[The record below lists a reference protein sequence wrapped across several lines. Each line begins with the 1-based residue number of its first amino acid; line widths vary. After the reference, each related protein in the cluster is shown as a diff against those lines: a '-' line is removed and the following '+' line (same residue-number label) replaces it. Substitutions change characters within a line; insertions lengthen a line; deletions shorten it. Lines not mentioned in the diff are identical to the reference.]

1 MRHIFAWL
9 LAPVLVAICVYTVWP
24 QEAVETH
31 PPSPAPATIAVVNG
45 KPITEADFQREVEHY
60 WARQILE
67 SMITNRLIWD
77 EAARRGITVTRAEV
91 DDAIAKFASNYP
103 DEETF
108 QKSLRERGISP
119 ENFRQE
125 VHLKILTD
133 KLVQSSVKVTDEEAR
148 AYYDIH
154 FDEYNVPARVH
165 VAQIVLP
172 GIEDG
177 YAVRE
182 RLASGEEFATVAADA
197 SIDKESASNG
207 GDLGW
212 LTRGDFESPRLA
224 DVAFAMEPG
233 QVSAPLDIDGKT
245 VILKVFAR
253 EEGHSTTF
261 EQVRDEIIARL
272 RRGKAMPTYALVTG
286 LERKADIRIV
296 DPRFRYL
303 QERFDDIKRIKVYV
317 NGRRIRLERQPVIET
332 QRVLVPIKPLL
343 RAMGANVAWDAGTQT
358 MTATLGTQSVAVT
371 VGKAQIRVGNSTH
384 VMEQPAR
391 MLNGQLFA
399 PARAIVEG
407 LGGKIHWDALEYR
420 LSIKTAGEA

>member
-1 MRHIFAWL
+1 MRHTLVWL
-9 LAPVLVAICVYTVWP
+9 LALVLVTLCFSTAWS
-24 QEAVETH
+24 QEAAQT
-31 PPSPAPATIAVVNG
+31 PPQSPAPATIAVVNG
-45 KPITEADFQREVEHY
+45 KPITEADFQREVEHS

-67 SMITNRLIWD
+67 SMITDRLIWD

-91 DDAIAKFASNYP
+91 DDAIAKFRSNYP
-103 DEETF
+103 NTEAFEE
-108 QKSLRERGISP
+108 SLRERGISP
-119 ENFRQE
+119 AVFRQE

-133 KLVQSSVKVTDEEAR
+133 KLLQSSVKVTDEEAR

-154 FDEYNVPARVH
+154 FDEYNVPARVYI
-165 VAQIVLP
+165 AQIVLP
-172 GIEDG
+172 SIEDG

-182 RLASGEEFATVAADA
+182 RLAAGEEFATVAADV

-224 DVAFAMEPG
+224 DAAFAMEPG
-233 QVSAPLDIDGKT
+233 QVSAPLDIDGET

-253 EEGHSTTF
+253 EEGRSTTF

-272 RRGKAMPTYALVTG
+272 RRERAMPTYALVTG

-296 DPRFRYL
+296 DSRFKYL
-303 QERFDDIKRIKVYV
+303 QKKFDDVKRIKVYV
-317 NGRRIRLERQPVIET
+317 NGRRVKLERQPVIEAG
-332 QRVLVPIKPLL
+332 RMLLPVKPLL

-358 MTATLGTQSVAVT
+358 MTATMGTHSVAVT
-371 VGKAQIRVGNSTH
+371 VGKAQIMVSNATQT
-384 VMEQPAR
+384 MEQPAR
-391 MLNGQLFA
+391 MLDGQLFA

-420 LSIKTAGEA
+420 LSIKTTGKT